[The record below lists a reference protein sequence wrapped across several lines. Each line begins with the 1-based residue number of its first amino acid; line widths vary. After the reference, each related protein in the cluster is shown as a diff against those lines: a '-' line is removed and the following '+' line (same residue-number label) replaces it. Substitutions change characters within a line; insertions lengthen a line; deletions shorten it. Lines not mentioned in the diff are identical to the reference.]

1 MSESEVKE
9 LEKSYNHL
17 CGSPFN
23 ARQQSITLQIFSN
36 VLTPV
41 LPPMLIPEFFDAFDE
56 NRDGKARRLASKCPR
71 NLTDPILECI
81 DFKEFVCGISAA
93 CRGPQVERLKCK
105 CISKDE
111 SFSIEFLF
119 SFNN

>member
-56 NRDGKARRLASKCPR
+56 NRDGKARRLASK
-71 NLTDPILECI
+71 
-81 DFKEFVCGISAA
+81 SH
-93 CRGPQVERLKCK
+93 
-105 CISKDE
+105 
-111 SFSIEFLF
+111 
-119 SFNN
+119 